1 VSSKEITVD
10 TFIYYV
16 LPNVVLFGGIYAVAK
31 YVENATEDFINNYEQ
46 YQQKLVDFRRKL
58 M

>member
-1 VSSKEITVD
+1 MD

-16 LPNVVLFGGIYAVAK
+16 IPNVVLFGGIYLVAK
-31 YVENATEDFINNYEQ
+31 YVEAATEDFINNYES
-46 YQQKLVDFRRKL
+46 YQKKLVDFRRKF

>member
-1 VSSKEITVD
+1 MD

-16 LPNVVLFGGIYAVAK
+16 LPNAVLFGTIYFVAK
-31 YVENATEDFINNYEQ
+31 YVENATEDFINNYEA
-46 YQQKLVDFRRKL
+46 YQQKLVDFRRKF